1 MLCLIFSLA
10 GLEIDRGGDKLEV
23 VFLLDLSDSM
33 PADAQT
39 KAIEY
44 IETALAN
51 MGPDDS
57 AALVVFARDAL
68 VERHMSSFDVLS
80 PITSILDTDQ
90 TDLREA
96 MRLALGLYSPDAAH
110 RMVILSDGAITSD
123 DVTSTAQV
131 VAGSGVEILAL
142 PFDHQLEKEIMLRDV
157 AIPTSVGT
165 GERFDI
171 SVNMLATDPVDAE
184 LHIYAGGELV
194 ARREVELTRGL
205 QTFRVPMVAGNPGFT
220 RYVVQLIAEE
230 DTFYQNNELATFV
243 EVLGPPRVLVV
254 APLEGEPIGF
264 SNELRPDEVT
274 ALRRALEGGEFL
286 IEVIKPVQVPFGDP
300 SELANYASVILVD
313 VPARDL
319 NLRQM
324 RALQTYVRD
333 LGGGL
338 IVVGGPTSFG
348 VGGYY
353 RTPLEETLPV
363 EMRIKDQLRHPP
375 LAIVFVIDYSGSM
388 ADTSGGVSKLDMAK
402 EAVIRSVELLFPGD
416 RVGVVAFDSAASW
429 IVGMTEASDLDLV
442 IEAVGSLRPGGGTDI
457 FAGLEAMAK
466 VLPSESV
473 KDKHVI
479 LLTDGGADPSGIPE
493 LVSRLYNEEGIT
505 LTTVGVGRD
514 AAHYLPELA
523 MLGRG
528 RYHFASDPASIPSI
542 FTEETAL
549 ASRSYIVEETFYP
562 TQRYPSDILMGIH
575 EVPQLHGYVATSI
588 KGVASMILASHE
600 GDPILAVW
608 QYGLGRAVAFTSD
621 ATGRW
626 ANDWVQW
633 SSFPAFWRQTVRFA
647 AGQPDATPL
656 GISVE
661 TDIDSVRLV
670 VDAVTEAGEYMNMY
684 AFEVRVVSP
693 EGDAENIPL
702 SQVAP
707 GRYVGEFTPEE
718 QGSYLFHV
726 TGRGDGR
733 TLSTTKGWVLTY
745 SPEYRP
751 PMSRPEALEEL
762 AVDAGGRLAPS
773 NSAHVFDHTLD
784 TPHSTQPL
792 WPWLLMFAASLLPID
807 VAIRRLAID
816 RSVLR
821 QPWRRLTNSLRQ
833 RRALIP
839 ERLAKD
845 FRMKALIQA
854 KRRVREMQE
863 TVDQEV
869 EDAIEP
875 ARFNDTIAPSDSM
888 SQRSPLIEYEHTTDE
903 GTTAA
908 KLLAKKKARRGRD
921 EEDTI

>member
-1 MLCLIFSLA
+1 
-10 GLEIDRGGDKLEV
+10 
-23 VFLLDLSDSM
+23 
-33 PADAQT
+33 
-39 KAIEY
+39 
-44 IETALAN
+44 
-51 MGPDDS
+51 
-57 AALVVFARDAL
+57 
-68 VERHMSSFDVLS
+68 
-80 PITSILDTDQ
+80 
-90 TDLREA
+90 
-96 MRLALGLYSPDAAH
+96 
-110 RMVILSDGAITSD
+110 
-123 DVTSTAQV
+123 
-131 VAGSGVEILAL
+131 
-142 PFDHQLEKEIMLRDV
+142 
-157 AIPTSVGT
+157 
-165 GERFDI
+165 
-171 SVNMLATDPVDAE
+171 
-184 LHIYAGGELV
+184 
-194 ARREVELTRGL
+194 
-205 QTFRVPMVAGNPGFT
+205 
-220 RYVVQLIAEE
+220 
-230 DTFYQNNELATFV
+230 
-243 EVLGPPRVLVV
+243 
-254 APLEGEPIGF
+254 
-264 SNELRPDEVT
+264 
-274 ALRRALEGGEFL
+274 
-286 IEVIKPVQVPFGDP
+286 
-300 SELANYASVILVD
+300 
-313 VPARDL
+313 
-319 NLRQM
+319 
-324 RALQTYVRD
+324 
-333 LGGGL
+333 
-338 IVVGGPTSFG
+338 
-348 VGGYY
+348 
-353 RTPLEETLPV
+353 
-363 EMRIKDQLRHPP
+363 
-375 LAIVFVIDYSGSM
+375 
-388 ADTSGGVSKLDMAK
+388 
-402 EAVIRSVELLFPGD
+402 
-416 RVGVVAFDSAASW
+416 
-429 IVGMTEASDLDLV
+429 
-442 IEAVGSLRPGGGTDI
+442 
-457 FAGLEAMAK
+457 
-466 VLPSESV
+466 
-473 KDKHVI
+473 
-479 LLTDGGADPSGIPE
+479 
-493 LVSRLYNEEGIT
+493 
-505 LTTVGVGRD
+505 
-514 AAHYLPELA
+514 